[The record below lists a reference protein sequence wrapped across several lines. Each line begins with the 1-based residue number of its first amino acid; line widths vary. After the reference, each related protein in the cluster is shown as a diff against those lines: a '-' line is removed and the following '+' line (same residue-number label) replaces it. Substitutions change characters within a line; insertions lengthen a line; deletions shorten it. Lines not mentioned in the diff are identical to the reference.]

1 MVAGRIIPGKL
12 YTRDV
17 FRALIKQTDVRQ
29 LQFEGYVMRHEMVGG
44 QMWYGIVPWQEARS
58 GEWFGTMKPEVGGT
72 GQFAP
77 LDPIQR
83 RTPQERLDSLMKR
96 VGPDLQ
102 ALRQT
107 HSAEEVLDE
116 ARAALEAA
124 ERENDKGQ
132 PAPSD

>member
-1 MVAGRIIPGKL
+1 MAAGRIVPGKL
-12 YTRDV
+12 YTRDA
-17 FRALIKQTDVRQ
+17 FRALIERTDVRQ

-58 GEWFGTMKPEVGGT
+58 GEWFGTMKPEVGGVGT
-72 GQFAP
+72 FDP
-77 LDPIQR
+77 LPPIKR
-83 RTPQERLDSLMKR
+83 RTPQERLDSLMNR

-102 ALRQT
+102 GLRQT
-107 HSAEEVLDE
+107 HSAEEVLAE
-116 ARAALEAA
+116 ARAALEDA